1 MGRDIMIALDV
12 AASELYIEEKGG
24 YIFAGEGKKGE
35 PVVRTTEEMISYY
48 EELVEEF
55 RFFRSKIRLMKKIG
69 TGGKAYEKDWKQSPA
84 CRR

>member
-1 MGRDIMIALDV
+1 M
-12 AASELYIEEKGG
+12 AASELYIERKGG

-55 RFFRSKIRLMKKIG
+55 PIFRSKIRLMKEIG
-69 TGGKAYEKDWKQSPA
+69 TGGKSLRKRLETESSL
-84 CRR
+84 